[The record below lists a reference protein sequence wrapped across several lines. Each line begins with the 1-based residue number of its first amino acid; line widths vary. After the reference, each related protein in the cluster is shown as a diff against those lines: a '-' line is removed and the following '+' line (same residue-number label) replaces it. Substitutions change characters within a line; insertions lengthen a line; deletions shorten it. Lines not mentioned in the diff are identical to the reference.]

1 MASLT
6 RAGRAEILRSAQKDE
21 EFCQELQDELSQV
34 AGELT
39 GKHDYYYYVL
49 RSFQNSY

>member
-21 EFCQELQDELSQV
+21 EFCEELQEEISLLVGD
-34 AGELT
+34 LT
-39 GKHDYYYYVL
+39 G
-49 RSFQNSY
+49 